1 MMITMQ
7 RFYQQNLNC
16 QQLWVNAMEKQI
28 DIGGKTYR
36 LKSSLYSIISYKN
49 TFGTELFSDITG
61 IEKVGKNS
69 DDVSNVINTIFRIF
83 YILHKP
89 FTNQSYDDFLN
100 EFDFDILAN
109 QEELTKLSEVIAE
122 VFKTSKNDLGRS
134 IEKR

>member
-122 VFKTSKNDLGRS
+122 VFKTSKNDPGR
-134 IEKR
+134 

>member
-1 MMITMQ
+1 MQ

-122 VFKTSKNDLGRS
+122 VFKTSKNDPGRS

>member
-1 MMITMQ
+1 
-7 RFYQQNLNC
+7 
-16 QQLWVNAMEKQI
+16 MEKQI

-36 LKSSLYSIISYKN
+36 LKSSLYSIISYRN
-49 TFGTELFSDITG
+49 TFGAELFSDITD

-69 DDVSNVINTIFRIF
+69 DDVSDVINTIFRIF

-122 VFKTSKNDLGRS
+122 VFKN
-134 IEKR
+134 EK

>member
-1 MMITMQ
+1 
-7 RFYQQNLNC
+7 
-16 QQLWVNAMEKQI
+16 MEKQI
-28 DIGGKTYR
+28 EIGGKTYR

-83 YILHKP
+83 YILYKP

-122 VFKTSKNDLGRS
+122 VFKTSKNDPGRS

>member
-1 MMITMQ
+1 MQ

-36 LKSSLYSIISYKN
+36 LKSSLYSVISYKN

-134 IEKR
+134 TLKK

>member
-1 MMITMQ
+1 MQ

>member
-28 DIGGKTYR
+28 DIGDKTYR

-122 VFKTSKNDLGRS
+122 VFKTSKNDPGRS

>member
-122 VFKTSKNDLGRS
+122 VFKTSKNDPGRS

>member
-1 MMITMQ
+1 
-7 RFYQQNLNC
+7 
-16 QQLWVNAMEKQI
+16 MEKQI
-28 DIGGKTYR
+28 DINGKTYR

-61 IEKVGKNS
+61 IEKVSKNS
-69 DDVSNVINTIFRIF
+69 DDVSKVIDTIFRIF

-109 QEELTKLSEVIAE
+109 QEALTKLSEVIAE
-122 VFKTSKNDLGRS
+122 VFKTSKNDPGRS

>member
-1 MMITMQ
+1 
-7 RFYQQNLNC
+7 
-16 QQLWVNAMEKQI
+16 MEKQI

-36 LKSSLYSIISYKN
+36 LKSSLYSIISYRN
-49 TFGTELFSDITG
+49 TFGTELFSDIAG

-122 VFKTSKNDLGRS
+122 VFKTSKNDPGRS

>member
-28 DIGGKTYR
+28 DIVGKTYR

-122 VFKTSKNDLGRS
+122 VFKTSKNDPGRS